1 MLKDNVNTSSVFA
14 DRLKSS
20 ADVVTVTSRSV
31 RSSFASRV
39 SNKETVCLPTS
50 VWLFGTQS
58 PEIKTSKRLH
68 LIFTDN

>member
-1 MLKDNVNTSSVFA
+1 MLKDNVNISSVFA

-39 SNKETVCLPTS
+39 SNKKQRNSLVIWDS
-50 VWLFGTQS
+50 VT
-58 PEIKTSKRLH
+58 
-68 LIFTDN
+68 

>member
-1 MLKDNVNTSSVFA
+1 MLKDNVNISSVFA

-39 SNKETVCLPTS
+39 SNKKQRNSLFTYFSLVIWDS
-50 VWLFGTQS
+50 VT
-58 PEIKTSKRLH
+58 
-68 LIFTDN
+68 

>member
-1 MLKDNVNTSSVFA
+1 MLKDNINISSVFA

-39 SNKETVCLPTS
+39 SNKKQRNSLVIWDS
-50 VWLFGTQS
+50 VT
-58 PEIKTSKRLH
+58 
-68 LIFTDN
+68 

>member
-39 SNKETVCLPTS
+39 SNKKQRNNLFTYFSLVIWDS
-50 VWLFGTQS
+50 VT
-58 PEIKTSKRLH
+58 
-68 LIFTDN
+68 